1 MINICD
7 LPDEILGERR
17 YEVAEKLLD
26 VVEKVDPKWYQFQR
40 PQQRATEYL
49 QFTNDWCDKDCIDIE
64 ANENCVRM
72 RIYKNY
78 WDGISPR
85 SHDDYPTV
93 ADMYF
98 TFDET
103 RELIDALNGTR

>member
-17 YEVAEKLLD
+17 YEVAAKLLD
-26 VVEKVDPKWYQFQR
+26 CVEQVDPKWYRFQR
-40 PQQRATEYL
+40 PQQCAYEFL
-49 QFTNDWCDKDCIDIE
+49 QFENSFADKDCVSIE
-64 ANENCVRM
+64 ANGNCVRM

-78 WDGISPR
+78 WDGFSPR
-85 SHDDYPTV
+85 SHDDYPTI
-93 ADMYF
+93 ADMYL

-103 RELIDALNGTR
+103 RELVDALNGTR